1 MAESRNEELKK
12 RAVENDRNRSESER
26 SIAEASVY
34 EDEREALKKAREAD
48 ISEFDS
54 DGGEAGYGNLH
65 FGEEK
70 AGKEMSSAPTGR
82 GAEGAA
88 TDLPDGEREAAPSS
102 QKDARQST
110 SDNDKTNAENYGGD
124 QAPAPEARS
133 GPVEGG
139 LRAVESPTFV
149 ADASAPL
156 GAQAG
161 ASLGGQAQ
169 ANGQGNPDND
179 DPVLAP
185 VNEAPT
191 DIELSGDTVS
201 ENLPGATVAT
211 LSASDPDADDT
222 ATFALENDPSGLFEI
237 VGNELKLKD
246 GVALDHEGQASYE
259 ISISVKDEA
268 GNVYSEVVTI
278 NVADVNETP
287 VDIELSASGVAEN
300 TAGAVVGTLSAIDQ
314 DAGDAHSFVV
324 SDDRFEVVGNEL
336 KLKDGVSLNHEEA
349 DSIDVIVTATDP
361 GGLATSETFAIT
373 VADINEPPFDIDF
386 SGSSVDENN
395 AGATVATLSAS
406 DPDAGDTATFSV
418 ADDPSGLF
426 EVVGTELKLKDG
438 VSLDHEGLDSYDVT
452 VAVEDSA
459 GNVYSEVVTINVADV
474 NEAPIDI
481 ELSGNTLDEN
491 NAGAVV
497 GTLSAIDPDA
507 GDTHRFEV
515 SDDRFE
521 IVGNELKLKDGV
533 SLNHEEADS
542 IDVTVTATDAA
553 GLSTSETLAITVAD
567 VNEGPTLG
575 LASGEGLKASYYDIG
590 HSIRNLSEIDFNAT
604 PDAEGVV
611 DSLNY
616 MTGNEAFWEGAPGNF
631 FAAKY
636 EGQLVVNEGG
646 SYTINLASDD
656 GSMLFI
662 DGVPV
667 LDNDGLHG
675 TRTRSVTVDLDEGSH
690 DIEIR
695 YFENGG
701 AQTLQLSWN
710 GPDTGGAN
718 EIISGGAFEHGDTF
732 DNLSVAEDMSGAV
745 IATLAVTDPDAGDTH
760 TFTVDDDR
768 FEVVEVD
775 GEPVLKLKDGASL
788 DHEVET
794 SVDVSVT
801 VTDAAGASD
810 TQIFSVD
817 VDNSNTAPEIS
828 VTGGEGLQASYYDV
842 GHSIRNLSEIDFNAP
857 PDAEGV
863 VDSLNYMTGNEAFW
877 EGAPGDFFAAKYE
890 GQLLVEEGGS
900 YTINLASDD
909 GSMLFIDGVAVLDN
923 DGLHGTRTRSV
934 TVDLDEGAHDIEI
947 RYFENGGR
955 QTLKLSWSGPDT
967 DGAEQVIGGE
977 AFRLPGVTDGDRVG
991 VTENIDGDGAALLSI
1006 VDAEGDSIVYGVDDD
1021 RFEIVE
1027 TDHGFALQLKSGE
1040 TLDHEVESEVS
1051 VTITATDEHGES
1063 STLDLSI
1070 PVADVNEAPV
1080 DIDFS
1085 NATVNENNAG
1095 ATVATLSASD
1105 PDSGDTATFSLAD
1118 DASGLFEVVGNEL
1131 RLKDGVSLNHEEQDS
1146 YEVTVAVE
1154 DGGGNV
1160 YSETVTI
1167 NVADVNEAPTEIT
1180 LASALP
1186 KETVEASIVDAEIT
1200 TGQGGGADSALINLA
1215 GAATD
1220 SAQIVVNFDY
1230 VDNSFEIDVNGE
1242 SLTGGVIQLEH
1253 AHYNPAEESFLQ
1265 FGDGAAITR
1274 PWVANTDGSP
1284 RIKVVITENGVE
1296 AFATRTPSSGVME
1309 PLELV
1314 NGSFSTPDLVDG
1326 ENSVRVFN
1334 PDQGGPDGLN
1344 ATVSA
1349 TYENGAVVTNENVEG
1364 VVIGEVATVDPD
1376 AGDSHSYVV
1385 DDARFEVVDDGAG
1398 AMQLKLKDGVR
1409 LDHENSESVDVT
1421 VTSTDAGGL
1430 STSRIFSVSVTDVN
1444 EAPVDIEVTG
1454 GDISENIVGATVA
1467 TLTAND
1473 PDAGDTATFTLADD
1487 PSGLFEVVGNELKL
1501 KAGASLD
1508 HEAQD
1513 SHEVTI
1519 AVEDGAGNVYTEA
1532 VTVNV
1537 NDVNEAP
1544 TDLLLEPTEAPGV
1557 LSLNQDGGNDDVAV
1571 SSNLEGFPTDAI
1583 TVEVTFASS
1592 QTDVGNGTPLFSY
1605 AANTGSNNEALIWL
1619 EGGSGNV
1626 SIFLAGQKISTGIPN
1641 ASLLDGEQH
1650 TVSFT
1655 WDQASNELKV
1665 YVDGDEEF
1673 ASTINIRDL
1682 RADGTVTLGQEQ
1694 DTEGG
1699 AYDSR
1704 QIFEGEIAEVR
1715 IFDYARTGEE
1725 IADNAG
1731 AVLDD
1736 PSSEAG
1742 LVTNW
1747 VMNEETGGVV
1757 EDLAG
1762 SNDLQLQ
1769 NDASIEGGAAYE
1781 TPTVVENEAGAV
1793 VGTLSASDPQTGGA
1807 VTDFS
1812 IADDPSGMF
1821 EIVGNELKLKDGVST
1836 NFEGRDS
1843 HEVTVVATGVGGET
1857 TEHTVTVSV
1866 ANVDEAPVDLS
1877 LTPVSA
1883 GANALSLNQDGGNDD
1898 VAVSSNLEGF
1908 PTDAITV
1915 EVTFASSQT
1924 DVGNGTPLFS
1934 YAASTGSNNEALI
1947 WLEGGSGNVSIYLAG
1962 GRFPT
1967 DIPNASL
1974 LDGEQHTV
1982 SFTWDQA
1989 SNELKVYVDGDE
2001 EFSSNIN
2008 IRDLRED
2015 GTVTFGQE
2023 QDAEG
2028 GAYDSRQ
2035 TFEGEIAEVRIF
2047 DHARTGEEI
2056 ADDAGAPLDDPSSEP
2071 GLVTNWVMN
2080 QETGGIVED
2089 LAGNN
2094 DLQLQNG
2101 ASIEGSETFGEPTVT
2116 ENDAG
2121 AVVGTLSA
2129 IDPNTDEVVTD
2140 FSITDD
2146 PSGMFEI
2153 VGNELKLKDGVS
2165 ADYEGQ
2171 ASYEVTVTA
2180 TGSGGEATEHTFT
2193 VNIADIHE
2201 APTLTVGAV
2210 QQIELGTSNTV
2221 SSGFEGGN
2229 VDTSAA
2235 SSAWIGSIGDW
2246 RTTSDAIEIKHET
2259 LEDGSIN
2266 QFIELNDDRI
2276 DYYDDATNIF
2286 RVIDTQ
2292 DGATYTVNFDHA
2304 ARPGYNDS
2312 VNEFEV
2318 VINGDVIDTFSA
2330 DGTGSGSI
2338 NWLNDSISFVGD
2350 GSEMTV
2356 EFRASG
2362 VAQNYGRGMYL
2373 DDVSITEDLPAGVVS
2388 GGDGGSIALP
2398 EISVV
2403 SNEADGAE
2411 TLSTTISDIPD
2422 GFLITDGVNTFT
2434 AGAGENEVDIS
2445 DWAHDQLSI
2454 TPADGYSG
2462 EVSLTVTATS
2472 VDGADQAQA
2481 VETITIDVQSNDE
2494 LLNGTDR
2501 VDILDGG
2508 VGNDTIDGGLGN
2520 DVMTGGDGSDVFVY
2534 AQGDGADVIDGGAGG
2549 WTDAILIEGG
2559 VSSLGEFGADWTVE
2573 LTEGAIISQDS
2584 DSVIFSEDSAG
2595 SISLNDGTTLEF
2607 ENLEQII

>member
-1 MAESRNEELKK
+1 MGS
-12 RAVENDRNRSESER
+12 
-26 SIAEASVY
+26 
-34 EDEREALKKAREAD
+34 
-48 ISEFDS
+48 
-54 DGGEAGYGNLH
+54 
-65 FGEEK
+65 
-70 AGKEMSSAPTGR
+70 
-82 GAEGAA
+82 
-88 TDLPDGEREAAPSS
+88 
-102 QKDARQST
+102 
-110 SDNDKTNAENYGGD
+110 
-124 QAPAPEARS
+124 
-133 GPVEGG
+133 
-139 LRAVESPTFV
+139 
-149 ADASAPL
+149 
-156 GAQAG
+156 
-161 ASLGGQAQ
+161 
-169 ANGQGNPDND
+169 
-179 DPVLAP
+179 
-185 VNEAPT
+185 
-191 DIELSGDTVS
+191 
-201 ENLPGATVAT
+201 
-211 LSASDPDADDT
+211 
-222 ATFALENDPSGLFEI
+222 
-237 VGNELKLKD
+237 
-246 GVALDHEGQASYE
+246 
-259 ISISVKDEA
+259 
-268 GNVYSEVVTI
+268 
-278 NVADVNETP
+278 
-287 VDIELSASGVAEN
+287 
-300 TAGAVVGTLSAIDQ
+300 LSAIDP
-314 DAGDAHSFVV
+314 DAGDTHSFVV

-349 DSIDVIVTATDP
+349 DSIDVTVTATDA
-361 GGLATSETFAIT
+361 GGLATSEIFSIT
-373 VADINEPPFDIDF
+373 VADINETPFDIDF

-418 ADDPSGLF
+418 ADDSSGLF

-438 VSLDHEGLDSYDVT
+438 VSLDHEGLDFYDVT

-459 GNVYSEVVTINVADV
+459 GNVYSEVVTINVTDV

-481 ELSGNTLDEN
+481 ELSGNILDEN

-507 GDTHRFEV
+507 GDTHTFEV

-521 IVGNELKLKDGV
+521 VVGNELKLKDGV

-542 IDVTVTATDAA
+542 IEVTVTATDAA

-616 MTGNEAFWEGAPGNF
+616 MTGNEVFWEGAPGNF

-732 DNLSVAEDMSGAV
+732 DNLSVAEDMTGAMV
-745 IATLAVTDPDAGDTH
+745 ATLAVADPDMGDTH

-775 GEPVLKLKDGASL
+775 GEPVLKLKDNASL
-788 DHEVET
+788 DHETET
-794 SVDVSVT
+794 NVDVSVT

-817 VDNSNTAPEIS
+817 VDNSNSAPEIS
-828 VTGGEGLQASYYDV
+828 VTGGEGLQASYYNV
-842 GHSIRNLSEIDFNAP
+842 GHSIRNLSEIDFNAA

-934 TVDLDEGAHDIEI
+934 TVDLDEGAHDIEV

-967 DGAEQVIGGE
+967 DGVEQVIGGE

-1085 NATVNENNAG
+1085 NATVNENNVGATVAMLTVADPDAGDTHTFEVSDDRFEVVGNELKLKDGVSLDHEASETVDVTVTATDAAGLSTSETLEVVVADVNEAPVDIELSDTSVDENATG

-1131 RLKDGVSLNHEEQDS
+1131 RLKDGTSLNHEEQDS

-1160 YSETVTI
+1160 YSEAVTI

-1200 TGQGGGADSALINLA
+1200 TGQGGGVDSALIDLA
-1215 GAATD
+1215 GADTD
-1220 SAQIVVNFDY
+1220 SAQIIVNFDY
-1230 VDNSFEIDVNGE
+1230 IDNSFEIDVNGE

-1309 PLELV
+1309 PLDLV
-1314 NGSFSTPDLVDG
+1314 NGSFSAPDLVDG

-1344 ATVSA
+1344 ATISA

-1364 VVIGEVATVDPD
+1364 VVIGEVATADPD
-1376 AGDSHSYVV
+1376 AGDSHSYAV

-1398 AMQLKLKDGVR
+1398 AMQLKLKDGVS
-1409 LDHENSESVDVT
+1409 LDHENNESVDVT

-1430 STSRIFSVSVTDVN
+1430 STSRTFSVSVTDVN

-1467 TLTAND
+1467 TLNAND

-1501 KAGASLD
+1501 KAGVSLD

-1519 AVEDGAGNVYTEA
+1519 AVEDSAGNIYTEA

-1537 NDVNEAP
+1537 NDINEAP
-1544 TDLLLEPTEAPGV
+1544 TDLLLEPIETPGV
-1557 LSLNQDGGNDDVAV
+1557 LSLNQDGGNDDVAI

-1619 EGGSGNV
+1619 EGGSNNV

-1665 YVDGDEEF
+1665 YVDGDEQF

-1699 AYDSR
+1699 RYDSR

-1731 AVLDD
+1731 APLDD

-1747 VMNEETGGVV
+1747 MMNEEIGGVV

-1762 SNDLQLQ
+1762 NNDLQLQ

-1793 VGTLSASDPQTGGA
+1793 VGTLSANDPQTGGA

-1821 EIVGNELKLKDGVST
+1821 EIVGNELKLKDGVSA
-1836 NFEGRDS
+1836 NFEGQGS
-1843 HEVTVVATGVGGET
+1843 HEITVVATGADGET

-1962 GRFPT
+1962 GRVAT

-2028 GAYDSRQ
+2028 GRYDSRQ
-2035 TFEGEIAEVRIF
+2035 IFEGEIAEVRIF
-2047 DHARTGEEI
+2047 DYARTGEEI
-2056 ADDAGAPLDDPSSEP
+2056 ADNAGAPLDDPSSEA

-2080 QETGGIVED
+2080 EETSGVVED

-2129 IDPNTDEVVTD
+2129 TDPNTDEAVTD
-2140 FSITDD
+2140 FSIADD
-2146 PSGMFEI
+2146 PSGMFEV

-2171 ASYEVTVTA
+2171 TSYEVTVTA
-2180 TGSGGEATEHTFT
+2180 TGSGGEATDHTFT
-2193 VNIADIHE
+2193 VNIADIDE
-2201 APTLTVGAV
+2201 APIVTDVDLGSSNEDASVVITEAQLLAGSADPEGAAVSVADLSVDPSFGAVADNGDGTWTFTPADGLSADDVEFTFTVSDGAQSTTGAATIDITAVADAPTLTIGAV
-2210 QQIELGTSNTV
+2210 QQIELGVSNTV

-2235 SSAWIGSIGDW
+2235 NSAWIGSIGDW
-2246 RTTSDAIEIKHET
+2246 RTTSDAIEIKTET
-2259 LEDGSIN
+2259 LADGSIN

-2292 DGATYTVNFDHA
+2292 DGATYTVSFDHA

-2373 DDVSITEDLPAGVVS
+2373 DDISITEDLPAGVVS
-2388 GGDGGSIALP
+2388 GGDSGSIALP
-2398 EISVV
+2398 EISVA
-2403 SNEADGAE
+2403 SNDADGSE
-2411 TLSTTISDIPD
+2411 TLSTAISDIPD

-2445 DWAHDQLSI
+2445 DWAHDQLSV

-2501 VDILDGG
+2501 IDILDGG

-2520 DVMTGGDGSDVFVY
+2520 DVMVGGDGSDVFVY

-2559 VSSLGEFGADWTVE
+2559 VSSLGEFGVDWTVE